1 MVCFTEGRRMAN
13 YNFRYLIDKIE
24 AQEFET
30 LPFKHIYIEDFFSKE
45 HFEEIISSAEI
56 SSPNAANDKEL
67 IDGLV
72 EKGFKPI
79 PFPGCVTDINDYIKW
94 HEQGVQS
101 APRHTACEGFGMALR
116 LFEFQ
121 SKILED
127 LNKFLASNDFNRAIA
142 EKFGINFDS
151 CKIDSGIQKY
161 LDGYEIS
168 PHPDIRNKAATFMV
182 NINPS
187 VHSEESNH
195 HTHYLK
201 FKKSH
206 AYVEE
211 FWKGNEDIDR
221 TWVPWSWT
229 ESMKQQKK
237 NNSIVL
243 FSPDDDTLH
252 GVKASY
258 NHLVTQRT
266 QLYGNLW
273 YTRNKFE
280 KNLDWEQLDFSS
292 KVRTHKSNTELK
304 KAATNEVG
312 ARNS

>member
-1 MVCFTEGRRMAN
+1 MFKFD
-13 YNFRYLIDKIE
+13 FRYLIEKIE
-24 AQEFET
+24 AKDFDVS
-30 LPFKHIYIEDFFSKE
+30 PFKHIYIEDFFSNE
-45 HFEEIISSAEI
+45 HFDEIISTDEI
-56 SSPNAANDKEL
+56 SSPEASNDKEL
-67 IDGLV
+67 IEGLL

-94 HEQGVQS
+94 HEQGNQNVS
-101 APRHTACEGFGMALR
+101 HHTACEGFGMALR
-116 LFEFQ
+116 LFKFQ
-121 SKILED
+121 SKILEE
-127 LNKFLASNDFNRAIA
+127 LNKFLTSNEFNRAIA
-142 EKFGINFDS
+142 EKFRINFDG
-151 CKIDSGIQKY
+151 CKIDGGIQKY

-211 FWKGNEDIDR
+211 FWNGNADIDR
-221 TWVPWSWT
+221 CWVPWSWAET
-229 ESMKQQKK
+229 IKQQKK

-273 YTRNKFE
+273 YTTTKFE
-280 KNLDWEQLDFSS
+280 RNLDWEQLDFSS
-292 KVRTHKSNTELK
+292 KVRTSKRNTEIK
-304 KAATNEVG
+304 NVASNDIG
-312 ARNS
+312 ARNID